1 MLRGTADFLR
11 KICRLYKLRNFG
23 KNTFGIYSGKFAEKS
38 GFVLEKRNA
47 VWILLTALTI
57 SLVIVG
63 GSLSLSLRQEKSAAQ
78 GTTYSE
84 AATEAGYTM
93 RITDGQVGLFREGS
107 SVPYQKLQVPLNLL
121 SDYDRHA
128 LEQGITVSDE
138 AALQRLI
145 EDYFS

>member
-1 MLRGTADFLR
+1 MEKRKCSVDSADGSHHIAGDRRRLAVPISAAGKKCGTGDNLFR
-11 KICRLYKLRNFG
+11 SSNRSRLYHAYHR
-23 KNTFGIYSGKFAEKS
+23 
-38 GFVLEKRNA
+38 R
-47 VWILLTALTI
+47 
-57 SLVIVG
+57 
-63 GSLSLSLRQEKSAAQ
+63 
-78 GTTYSE
+78 
-84 AATEAGYTM
+84 
-93 RITDGQVGLFREGS
+93 QVGLFREGS

>member
-1 MLRGTADFLR
+1 M
-11 KICRLYKLRNFG
+11 
-23 KNTFGIYSGKFAEKS
+23 
-38 GFVLEKRNA
+38 EKRNA

-93 RITDGQVGLFREGS
+93 RITDGQVGLFREGQQCAVSETAS
-107 SVPYQKLQVPLNLL
+107 SAESAV
-121 SDYDRHA
+121 
-128 LEQGITVSDE
+128 
-138 AALQRLI
+138 RL
-145 EDYFS
+145 

>member
-1 MLRGTADFLR
+1 M
-11 KICRLYKLRNFG
+11 
-23 KNTFGIYSGKFAEKS
+23 
-38 GFVLEKRNA
+38 EKRNA

-93 RITDGQVGLFREGS
+93 RIADGQVGLFREGS
-107 SVPYQKLQVPLNLL
+107 GVPYQKLQVPLNLL

>member
-1 MLRGTADFLR
+1 M
-11 KICRLYKLRNFG
+11 
-23 KNTFGIYSGKFAEKS
+23 
-38 GFVLEKRNA
+38 EKRNA

-121 SDYDRHA
+121 SDCDRHA